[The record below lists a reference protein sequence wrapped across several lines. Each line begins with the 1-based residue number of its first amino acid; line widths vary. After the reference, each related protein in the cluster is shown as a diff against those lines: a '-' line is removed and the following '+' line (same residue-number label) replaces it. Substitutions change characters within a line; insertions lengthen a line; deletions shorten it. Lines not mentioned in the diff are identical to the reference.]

1 MSSGLAFERAAMP
14 CDEPSPM
21 VAVRVACVQNERRG
35 VLGESDEKG
44 EASWI
49 ERMKAER
56 GGSLW
61 TTWSLPSPPSQT
73 FPPLSPCTPRPSTE
87 DSMSDPW
94 RSDDEVMDDTA
105 KQCRTAWIDLA

>member
-35 VLGESDEKG
+35 VLEESDEKG

-56 GGSLW
+56 GGSLCGQPGLSLLPRHKPSLL
-61 TTWSLPSPPSQT
+61 SLPALPDQA
-73 FPPLSPCTPRPSTE
+73 PRI
-87 DSMSDPW
+87 
-94 RSDDEVMDDTA
+94 R
-105 KQCRTAWIDLA
+105 